1 MEKRLCH
8 RFNIPGTTL
17 YYRKT
22 KMLREK
28 GEFTDDYYPVLDISR
43 GGLRFLTNERPKIGL
58 AVKVKIAVP
67 EADYQP
73 EVRGVVSWVSRNR
86 EKSYRYQTGVSFN
99 PYGDGRKEKSS
110 EILTF
115 IQSLESKHPA
125 EDQNSEL

>member
-22 KMLREK
+22 KMLREHV
-28 GEFTDDYYPVLDISR
+28 EFTDEYYPVLDISR
-43 GGLRFLTNERPKIGL
+43 GGLRFLTNERPKIGI

-67 EADYQP
+67 DADYQP
-73 EVRGVVSWVSRNR
+73 EVNGVVSWVSRNR

-99 PYGDGRKEKSS
+99 PYGDGRKENSS

-115 IQSLESKHPA
+115 IQSLESKHPT
-125 EDQNSEL
+125 EDQNLEL

>member
-1 MEKRLCH
+1 M
-8 RFNIPGTTL
+8 
-17 YYRKT
+17 
-22 KMLREK
+22 REK
-28 GEFTDDYYPVLDISR
+28 DEFSNDYYPVLDISR

-67 EADYQP
+67 DADYQP
-73 EVRGVVSWVSRNR
+73 EVRGIVSWVSRNR

-99 PYGDGRKEKSS
+99 PYGDGRKENSS

-115 IQSLESKHPA
+115 IQSLESKHPT